1 MSGVISDNTVR
12 SSGAI
17 APLTS
22 ATTDANDPAIDTNPT
37 DGLGTK
43 WINTTTGQIWICID
57 ATTDNNKWQG
67 QEAGYVAPSRAVAGG
82 VIISGASGTTDIQYI
97 EIETLGNA
105 VHFGDLTQARAAGAT
120 DNGTSGRG
128 IFMGGNRPDPTPG
141 DDIYSNV
148 IDYVT
153 IDTPGNATDFGNLTT
168 VRSGVSGTSDGS
180 RGVFGGGDEPPNN
193 RVNKIDYITIAT
205 TGNATTF
212 GTLTVGRSHP
222 SATSNGARGIFAG
235 GHTGS
240 EYTDTIDYI
249 TIATTGNAIDFGN
262 LSASQSADIVA
273 CSGD

>member
-1 MSGVISDNTVR
+1 MKY
-12 SSGAI
+12 
-17 APLTS
+17 
-22 ATTDANDPAIDTNPT
+22 DAVSEKLNDVWMN
-37 DGLGTK
+37 GF
-43 WINTTTGQIWICID
+43 
-57 ATTDNNKWQG
+57 
-67 QEAGYVAPSRAVAGG
+67 QEEEYGSCQEEGFSRAL
-82 VIISGASGTTDIQYI
+82 IITDEIVGIIQ
-97 EIETLGNA
+97 E
-105 VHFGDLTQARAAGAT
+105 
-120 DNGTSGRG
+120 
-128 IFMGGNRPDPTPG
+128 
-141 DDIYSNV
+141 DDQGF
-148 IDYVT
+148 IDYIT
-153 IDTPGNATDFGNLTT
+153 FAITGNATDFGNLTT
-168 VRSGVSGTSDGS
+168 VRSGIGGTSDGS